1 MAWCSAPG
9 GMKRATKHRPFS
21 MGGFSSCSPDLSP
34 CAFCLHVICLSCP
47 DLWCRCLTSGFR
59 ASGARSGV
67 GSLSSCFSTTARS
80 VVLSLGFSV
89 QGVFA
94 ANSLAHSSVVGPVP
108 LFGLGSGWF
117 CFDLTRS
124 REGFLLAE
132 TISHHRL
139 CTAGAVASQSHGGL

>member
-47 DLWCRCLTSGFR
+47 DLWCRCLTSG
-59 ASGARSGV
+59 V

-80 VVLSLGFSV
+80 AVLSLGFSV

-94 ANSLAHSSVVGPVP
+94 ANSLAHSSVPGPVP